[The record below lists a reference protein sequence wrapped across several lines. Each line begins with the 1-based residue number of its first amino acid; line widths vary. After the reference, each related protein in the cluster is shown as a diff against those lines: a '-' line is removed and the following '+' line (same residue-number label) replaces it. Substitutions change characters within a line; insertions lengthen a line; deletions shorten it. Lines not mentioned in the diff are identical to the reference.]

1 MAEEKTNHDEIIRS
15 KQALKA
21 QEFAKPWLIRAYAP
35 EDCES
40 LVALW
45 QQCGLTRAWNNPYLD
60 IERKRA
66 NRPEWLRIAEVQRSA
81 QRWELIG
88 SIMIGYEGH
97 RGWVN
102 YLAVQPR
109 WQGRGLGRALMAEAE
124 KRLLAE
130 GGPKLSLLV
139 RCDNEAVRAFYQRLG
154 YGVDQ
159 AIAMGKR
166 LIPDD

>member
-88 SIMIGYEGH
+88 SIMIGYEG
-97 RGWVN
+97 
-102 YLAVQPR
+102 
-109 WQGRGLGRALMAEAE
+109 
-124 KRLLAE
+124 
-130 GGPKLSLLV
+130 PKLSLLV